1 MWTLYSHTSPSG
13 KTYVGVTSVEPK
25 QRWGANGVRYKTNK
39 YFYRAIQKYGWDNF
53 THRILATGLTKEEA
67 SFLEMVCVDFWHLD
81 DPKYGYNINK
91 GGIFGNR
98 MTNETRKK
106 LSELNTGKKLSEDTK
121 RKISQSVSKENHP
134 MYGKHHSDEAK
145 AKMSLAKSGA
155 NHPNYGKHLSQ
166 NVREKISKSNIG
178 KKRSDE
184 VKQKFYGGNNHE
196 ARRVVGINKHN
207 QSDVM
212 IFDCIMDAERQ
223 LNISNVNIGLC
234 CRGKRKSAGGYIWQ
248 YAEDYINQQQQRK
261 QKQKENKT
269 I

>member
-53 THRILATGLTKEEA
+53 THHILATGLSKEEA

-81 DPKYGYNINK
+81 DPKCVYNINK

-106 LSELNTGKKLSEDTK
+106 LSKLNKGKKLSENTK
-121 RKISQSVSKENHP
+121 RKISQSMSKENHP
-134 MYGKHHSDEAK
+134 MYGKHHSDKTK

-155 NHPNYGKHLSQ
+155 NHPNYGRHFSL
-166 NVREKISKSNIG
+166 NVR
-178 KKRSDE
+178 
-184 VKQKFYGGNNHE
+184 
-196 ARRVVGINKHN
+196 
-207 QSDVM
+207 
-212 IFDCIMDAERQ
+212 
-223 LNISNVNIGLC
+223 
-234 CRGKRKSAGGYIWQ
+234 
-248 YAEDYINQQQQRK
+248 
-261 QKQKENKT
+261 
-269 I
+269 